1 MKKQHFSILFILLS
15 LVVGYGQTKQDL
27 PEIIKPSPTVA
38 SLMRFEEVPVNYYT
52 EQPNIA
58 IPLFSKQLD
67 KNLSLNLAL
76 QYSTQGIKV
85 AELSGWVGT
94 GWALEV
100 GGVISRT
107 VRGVPDEYQKGPNG
121 IKTGV
126 LHNPDFWNY
135 ANLTTLQKEEFNW
148 NVLGTPFDL
157 YDSQLDLYQF
167 SLLGSSGRFI
177 IVKEAGVL
185 KPKLLSKDQNVK
197 ITLDYDNTTYEVN
210 SFTVIDAYGYKYLFD
225 KIEIT
230 TSRQVTFRLNQGD
243 VTYTDLNI
251 SSYVPDVINRSA
263 WHLTKITT
271 SNDVELATIDYA
283 PVGLNYSAPKT
294 ITYNKIK
301 GFIPNSIL
309 LNGYNKGILKPR
321 SSKTN
326 YTTIVQSQKPLKI
339 TFKDGTS
346 VSFDMTTTNHPETLG
361 AILNNVIIKNS
372 TGQENK
378 RYKLT
383 YSTTDRLWLDKIE
396 EKAGQQTLPYTLF
409 YIDKQGL
416 PAYDSPGSDAWG
428 YNNGIST
435 VNNVC
440 ITELQF
446 DVNAIKKGLLWKIDY
461 PTGGSKEFT
470 FEHNTFSYVGNQV
483 IPASEYESNPINS
496 SPTSVINNYQGDN
509 HSINSVASLI
519 SFSHAQN
526 IYVST
531 TLQSG
536 SSADASKF
544 KMRLWNNSG
553 YEALFDINHPS
564 CMSGSVQA
572 GVYYFQLKYV
582 GAPTFDTYS
591 VQGTA
596 RLDYVNQNSTVSEYL
611 IGGGVR
617 IKEIAFKEGASVK
630 KKISYD
636 YSDPSNANKSSGAVD
651 SRLGNMTKNYEVTPK
666 KYLFNHQENIAG
678 LFTPRFV
685 TYTVESKGVN
695 AQLTKGG
702 YVGYGHV
709 KVSEQNNGYSTY
721 SYTTAKDYPSP
732 SEVFVYPFK
741 PFPNIDYKRG
751 QLLQQK
757 VYNQANQK
765 LKEITNT
772 YTYLEDVIASS
783 YTIIDLEQCEW
794 KQFYDTYDNYK
805 VKFAMNMPICALNTS
820 CLTPSDCGYL
830 IPIVN
835 WYQDNLISNWAQ
847 LTQTI
852 SKEYFYD
859 DSNTQSTVEK
869 ITDYAYNSSN
879 FQQNNVTTYFYE
891 NNLLA
896 EHYTTELFY
905 PVGGYPINTYSA
917 SEQQAISKMASL
929 NKINIPIYTK
939 NYKNNVLLNT
949 TQSIYYEFLPNL
961 VELKKVK
968 TAKGSNTLDPRLDYL
983 SYDSHGNI
991 REVSKDKGTII
1002 TYLWGY
1008 NHSYPV
1014 AKIENAT
1021 YSQIEALPYFGSN
1034 FTITNGLSTNQENS
1048 LRNLPNALVTT
1059 FTYDPLVGLISSKDP
1074 RGNKTTFHYD
1084 ELNRLKWVKD
1094 QDGKILSENQY
1105 HYKN

>member
-52 EQPNIA
+52 GQPNIA

-107 VRGVPDEYQKGPNG
+107 VRDIPDEFQKGPNG
-121 IKTGV
+121 ISTGV

-135 ANLTTLQKEEFNW
+135 NNLSSADKKE
-148 NVLGTPFDL
+148 FDWKAKGSSIDR
-157 YDSQLDLYQF
+157 YDTELDLYQF
-167 SLLGSSGRFI
+167 SLLGTSGRFI
-177 IVKEAGVL
+177 IIKENGILIA
-185 KPKLLSKDQNVK
+185 KLLSKNQNVK
-197 ITLDYDNTTYEVN
+197 IIPTYNTSTYHISSFKIIDPYGYQYTFDVKENTISEPVN
-210 SFTVIDAYGYKYLFD
+210 SV
-225 KIEIT
+225 
-230 TSRQVTFRLNQGD
+230 LNQGNNS
-243 VTYTDLNI
+243 VNNI
-251 SSYVPDVINRSA
+251 FGSGATNVFNNTSA
-263 WHLTKITT
+263 WHISTVKSTNDKVLATFTYSIIGEAYTASVTRTENTITSTVTPDFLNNAYNLSILEPKRVVSHYTT
-271 SNDVELATIDYA
+271 S
-283 PVGLNYSAPKT
+283 
-294 ITYNKIK
+294 
-301 GFIPNSIL
+301 
-309 LNGYNKGILKPR
+309 
-321 SSKTN
+321 
-326 YTTIVQSQKPLKI
+326 VQTQKPLKI
-339 TFKDGTS
+339 TFRDGTS
-346 VSFDMTTTNHPETLG
+346 IDFITGTNHPETGG
-361 AILNNVIIKNS
+361 AILTDIIIKNNNQ
-372 TGQENK
+372 QENK
-378 RYKLT
+378 RYKLI
-383 YSTTDRLWLDKIE
+383 YSTTERLWLDKIE

-416 PAYDSPGSDAWG
+416 PAFNSPNSDDWG
-428 YNNGIST
+428 YNSGIST
-435 VNNVC
+435 INGIC
-440 ITELQF
+440 ATGLQF
-446 DVNAIKKGLLWKIDY
+446 DANAIKKGLLWKINY
-461 PTGGSKEFT
+461 PTGGSKEFI
-470 FEHNTFSYVGNQV
+470 FEHNTFSHVGSQLV
-483 IPASEYESNPINS
+483 PASEYVSNPINASAS
-496 SPTSVINNYQGDN
+496 SITNNYQGDN
-509 HSINSVASLI
+509 NSVSIASI
-519 SFSHAQN
+519 VSISHAQD
-526 IYVST
+526 IYIST
-531 TLQSG
+531 SLQVG
-536 SSADASKF
+536 SQTDANRF
-544 KMRLWNNSG
+544 RMRLWNNNG
-553 YEALFDINHPS
+553 YEALFNINNPS
-564 CMSGSVQA
+564 CVKVNVQP
-572 GVYYFQLKYV
+572 GVYFFGLKLVDGLTLDPFY
-582 GAPTFDTYS
+582 

-596 RLDYVNQNSTVSEYL
+596 RLDYTVQNSTVSEFL
-611 IGGGVR
+611 TGGGVR
-617 IKEIAFKEGASVK
+617 IKEILFKDGFSIQK
-630 KKISYD
+630 KVSYD
-636 YSDPSNANKSSGAVD
+636 YSDPQNPNKSSGTVD
-651 SRLGNMTKNYEVTPK
+651 SQLGNMTNEYTVSYR
-666 KYLFNHQENIAG
+666 KYLFSGNENIAG
-678 LFTPRFV
+678 AFFPRYI
-685 TYTVESKGVN
+685 TYHVKTKGAN
-695 AQLTKGG
+695 AKLTQGG
-702 YVGYGHV
+702 YVGYKSV
-709 KVSEQNNGYSTY
+709 KVSEQNNGYSRFT
-721 SYTTAKDYPSP
+721 YTTAQDYPSP
-732 SEVFVYPFK
+732 LNSLVFPYWPA
-741 PFPNIDYKRG
+741 PNIDYKRG
-751 QLLQQK
+751 QLLQQV
-757 VYNQANQK
+757 VYNKANQK

-772 YTYLEDVIASS
+772 YTFIEDIIAHSFKVFTES
-783 YTIIDLEQCEW
+783 QCVW
-794 KQFYDTYDNYK
+794 NQFYDAYSTFLGSSPLAENVPFCGQISCFTNFYNCGNDSGLYT
-805 VKFAMNMPICALNTS
+805 VNT
-820 CLTPSDCGYL
+820 
-830 IPIVN
+830 
-835 WYQDNLISNWAQ
+835 NLISGWPQ

-1074 RGNKTTFHYD
+1074 RGYKTTFHYD